1 MHLSRRFYRTPYSR
15 DDPGLQHQVFCCSSI
30 TLHSSISNPHIN
42 HSHCYCFSIPLDTN
56 YFPTVSSCDF
66 KTNYSCPVN
75 RLKFSIFSLKKRKQ
89 IAIPKLG
96 RFSICEIF
104 ISLHLTRYSVAYKE
118 LTQDPLYE
126 ASHQKNLFS
135 KIKCGNNTVQEIQKL
150 FCLVI

>member
-66 KTNYSCPVN
+66 KTNYSCPVK

-104 ISLHLTRYSVAYKE
+104 YQSPFDTLLSCIQRIDTRSTVRSITSEKPFQ
-118 LTQDPLYE
+118 QD
-126 ASHQKNLFS
+126 
-135 KIKCGNNTVQEIQKL
+135 
-150 FCLVI
+150 